1 MKKRTQLFI
10 SASIIILFSLIS
22 ISKVY
27 SQEFKVLEGLESI
40 NTVVDFRKD
49 NPQEVATYL
58 NLIHQTYMGVKT
70 NINENT
76 DFVIVFTG
84 PVVKLLSTNKDGFP
98 SEEHETIDKIADN
111 ITAMAK
117 NGIKLEICLYATNAF
132 GIESD
137 SILPEIDQVLNGW
150 LSLIGYQAKHYSLL
164 PIY

>member
-1 MKKRTQLFI
+1 MKKRAQLFKT
-10 SASIIILFSLIS
+10 ASIFLIFSLIS
-22 ISKVY
+22 IASVY

-40 NTVVDFRKD
+40 NAVVDFRKD

-58 NLIHQTYMGVKT
+58 NLIHQTYMGVKM

-84 PVVKLLSTNKDGFP
+84 PVVKLLSTEKDRFT

-111 ITAMAK
+111 IAAMAK
-117 NGIKLEICLYATNAF
+117 DGIKMEICLYATNAF
-132 GIESD
+132 GIDSD
-137 SILPEIDQVLNGW
+137 SILPELDQILNGW
-150 LSLIGYQAKHYSLL
+150 LSVIGYQAKDYSLL

>member
-1 MKKRTQLFI
+1 MKKRTPLFI
-10 SASIIILFSLIS
+10 SSSFIILFSLIN

-40 NTVVDFRKD
+40 NAVVDFRKD

-58 NLIHQTYMGVKT
+58 NLIHQTYMGVKM

-84 PVVKLLSTNKDGFP
+84 SVVKLLSTNKDGFP
-98 SEEHETIDKIADN
+98 SEEHEIIDNIAD
-111 ITAMAK
+111 IIAVMAK
-117 NGIKLEICLYATNAF
+117 DGIKLEICQYATKAS

-137 SILPEIDQVLNGW
+137 SILPEIEQILNGW
-150 LSLIGYQAKHYSLL
+150 LSVIGYQAKHYSLL

>member
-10 SASIIILFSLIS
+10 SASIVIIFSLIS
-22 ISKVY
+22 ITKVY
-27 SQEFKVLEGLESI
+27 SQEFKVLVGLESI
-40 NTVVDFRKD
+40 NAVVDFRKD
-49 NPQEVATYL
+49 NPKEVATYL
-58 NLIHQTYMGVKT
+58 NLIHQTYKGVNM

-84 PVVKLLSTNKDGFP
+84 SVVKLLSMNKDGFS
-98 SEEHETIDKIADN
+98 SEEHEIIDNIADI

-117 NGIKLEICLYATNAF
+117 DGIKMEICLYATNAY

-137 SILPEIDQVLNGW
+137 SILPELEQILNGW
-150 LSLIGYQAKHYSLL
+150 LSVIGYQAKDYSLL